1 MQRFLS
7 ICKLCKPTF
16 YSNEKIYK
24 LGIWG
29 TYLIHLIRVY
39 IHACERVYGKRR
51 SADAEKLCDEVRK
64 QAKLRGYR
72 NSDLKKARKEL
83 QVKAFHQFDG
93 DGATDNWFWYLEE

>member
-1 MQRFLS
+1 MRKSCVMWL
-7 ICKLCKPTF
+7 KD
-16 YSNEKIYK
+16 
-24 LGIWG
+24 
-29 TYLIHLIRVY
+29 YLMSEGMV
-39 IHACERVYGKRR
+39 
-51 SADAEKLCDEVRK
+51 LCDEVRK